1 MKLLTHMAVVES
13 FQMQAA
19 SNSMVLYFLIHM
31 QATKASAATQF
42 FLPAGLKLSSPANL
56 HFFF

>member
-1 MKLLTHMAVVES
+1 MAVVES

-42 FLPAGLKLSSPANL
+42 FLPAGLKLTSPANL
-56 HFFF
+56 HFFFQ